1 MLEKALIKESNKK
14 FWVWI
19 LSLLV
24 VIGIAFM
31 AYIGQLREGLTVTG
45 MSRDISWGIYIGQL
59 TFFVGVAASAVML
72 VLPYYLHNVKEFG
85 RITIVGEFLAIAAV
99 IMCMLF
105 VVVDMGMPMR
115 VLNVFLHPTPNS
127 PLFWDAT
134 VLTGYLLLNLFIGW
148 NVLEA
153 ESKGVH
159 PPKWVKVLIYISIP
173 WAVSIHTVTAFLY
186 SGLPSRHYWLTALIA
201 PKFLA
206 SAFATGPALLI
217 IICYLLKKFANF
229 DAGKK
234 AIDKLALIVTY
245 ALVITLFMIG
255 VEFFTAF
262 YSQVPGHMAAL
273 KYLFVGY
280 HGHAQFVPFM
290 WIFVVLSVVAVVL
303 LIPRKTRENEKTLII
318 ACASVFFAMFIEKG
332 LTFVI
337 GGLSENPFGGITE
350 YIPGASEILI
360 TIGIWAIGMLIVSLL
375 YKVVVSVKRE
385 TDFASGVYQAQE
397 NVKHS

>member
-1 MLEKALIKESNKK
+1 MLEKALIKESSKK

-85 RITIVGEFLAIAAV
+85 RITVIGEFLAIAAV